1 MPSPILLSLS
11 SIPEQVLSEPS
22 VADEPSDQSLRKLE
36 AGLPGAL
43 SALSSRER
51 QVVRRYY
58 GLDGQREDTQAQ
70 IGRQLGI
77 SRERVRQILRD
88 AEQKIKRLL
97 CALTRG
103 E

>member
-1 MPSPILLSLS
+1 L
-11 SIPEQVLSEPS
+11 
-22 VADEPSDQSLRKLE
+22 VADERFGHSLEKLE

-43 SALSSRER
+43 SALSSRE
-51 QVVRRYY
+51 QEVVRRCY
-58 GLDGQREDTQAQ
+58 GLDGQPQDTQAL
-70 IGRQLGI
+70 IGRELGI